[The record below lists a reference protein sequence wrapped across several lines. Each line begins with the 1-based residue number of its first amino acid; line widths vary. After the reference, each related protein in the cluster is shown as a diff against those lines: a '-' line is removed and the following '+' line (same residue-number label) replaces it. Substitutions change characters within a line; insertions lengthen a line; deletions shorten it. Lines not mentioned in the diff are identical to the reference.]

1 MKMISKN
8 EIAKLKGE
16 GFLAQ
21 KQEGYFS
28 VRILSRAGNF
38 TSKQIIKLA
47 EIADNYGRGYLG
59 VTTRLATEIPWIK
72 YEDIEAV
79 KKEIVSSGMAHG
91 GTGKRV
97 RPLVSC
103 KGTVCVH
110 GLYDTQKLCG
120 ELHDK
125 YFGYELPSKFKIT
138 LVGCPNNCA
147 KASINDIGI
156 MGQAYV
162 EFDEEKCKTCGICT
176 KSCRQK
182 AVTVEN
188 EKIVYKKDLC
198 VNCGKCATVCPFE
211 AMTIKEQ
218 GLQVY
223 LGGRFG
229 REYRMGN
236 RLKGLYKEEEIPDL
250 VQKIFDVYSEMGN
263 PGERLAKMIERV
275 GFDKV
280 EEAIL

>member
-1 MKMISKN
+1 MISKD
-8 EIAKLKGE
+8 EISKLKGE
-16 GFLAQ
+16 GFLVQ

-38 TSKQIIKLA
+38 TSKQIRNLA

-79 KKEIVSSGMAHG
+79 KEEIISNGMVHG
-91 GTGKRV
+91 GTGKKV

-103 KGTVCVH
+103 KGTVCIH
-110 GLYDTQKLCG
+110 GLYDTQKLCAQ
-120 ELHDK
+120 LHDE
-125 YFGYELPSKFKIT
+125 YFGYGLPSKFKIT

-156 MGQAYV
+156 MGQAFV
-162 EFDEEKCKTCGICT
+162 DFNEEKCKGCGLCT

-182 AVTVEN
+182 AITVEN
-188 EKIVYKKDLC
+188 KKLVYKKDLC
-198 VNCGKCATVCPFE
+198 VNCGKCASVCHFN

-218 GLQVY
+218 GLQVF

-229 REYRMGN
+229 REYRIGN
-236 RLKGLYKEEEIPDL
+236 KLKRLYTEEEIPSL
-250 VQKIFDVYSEMGN
+250 VQKIFDVYTEMAN

-275 GFDKV
+275 GFHKV
-280 EEAIL
+280 EESILQ

>member
-1 MKMISKN
+1 MIKA
-8 EIAKLKGE
+8 EDITKLKGE

-21 KQEGYFS
+21 KHEGFFS
-28 VRILSRAGNF
+28 VRVLSRAGNF
-38 TSKQIIKLA
+38 TSEQLIKLS

-59 VTTRLATEIPWIK
+59 VTTRLTIEIPWIK
-72 YEDIEAV
+72 YEDIPAV
-79 KKEIVSSGMAHG
+79 KNEIISNGMSHG
-91 GTGKRV
+91 GTGKKV

-103 KGTVCVH
+103 KGTVCPH
-110 GLYDTQKLCG
+110 GLYDTQKLCS

-162 EFDEEKCKTCGICT
+162 EFNEEKCKSCGICT
-176 KSCRQK
+176 KTCRQK
-182 AVTVEN
+182 AVIKKDN
-188 EKIVYKKDLC
+188 KLIYNKDLC
-198 VNCGKCATVCPFE
+198 VSCGKCATVCPFE
-211 AMTIKEQ
+211 AMTVKEK
-218 GLQVY
+218 GLAVF

-236 RLKGLYKEEEIPDL
+236 RLNRLYKEEEIPSL
-250 VQKIFDVYSEMGN
+250 VEKIFHVYSDMAN

-280 EEAIL
+280 ENAICD